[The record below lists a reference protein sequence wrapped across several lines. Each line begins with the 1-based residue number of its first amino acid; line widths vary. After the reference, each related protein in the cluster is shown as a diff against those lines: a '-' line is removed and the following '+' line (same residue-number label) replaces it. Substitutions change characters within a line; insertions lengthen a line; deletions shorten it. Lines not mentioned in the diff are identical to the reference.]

1 LLTEAMKSEL
11 ALTLVMNMKP
21 LVALPDQRMIMVLG
35 NSVPGLFVIV
45 SGTCEYTSSD
55 GTRELISKGDCFGYE
70 LLKYANPT
78 KRIATASVKPLEICE
93 FMFLSA
99 GSFEALLHSK
109 LPEHRLFIQT
119 LNDLWVRGSMGAA
132 EGSLVKGNTSVHDQN
147 GASEMARIGRRRL
160 GATAS
165 LARAGAAEIV
175 SGTLRARTKAA
186 RATNSMASAARSLTS
201 AGGKA
206 DSGAPKATGSSP
218 RNPDVALQC

>member
-1 LLTEAMKSEL
+1 MKNEL

-21 LVALPDQRMIMVLG
+21 LVALPDQRLIMVFG
-35 NSVPGLFVIV
+35 NSVPGLLVIV

-70 LLKYANPT
+70 LLKHATPT
-78 KRIATASVKPLEICE
+78 KRIASASVKPLDICE

-99 GSFEALLHSK
+99 GSFEALLQSK

-119 LNDLWVRGSMGAA
+119 LNDLWVRGSMEAA
-132 EGSLVKGNTSVHDQN
+132 EGSLVKGSASGHDQN
-147 GASEMARIGRRRL
+147 GASEMARAATKSL

-165 LARAGAAEIV
+165 LAKVRAAEIV
-175 SGTLRARTKAA
+175 SGTLKARTKAA

-201 AGGKA
+201 ASEKA
-206 DSGAPKATGSSP
+206 NSGAPKATGSSP

>member
-1 LLTEAMKSEL
+1 MKSEL

-132 EGSLVKGNTSVHDQN
+132 EGSLVKGTSVHDQN
-147 GASEMARIGRRRL
+147 GAFDMGKIGRRRL

-175 SGTLRARTKAA
+175 SGTLKARTKAA

>member
-1 LLTEAMKSEL
+1 MKSEL

-132 EGSLVKGNTSVHDQN
+132 EGSLVKKNTSVQDQN
-147 GASEMARIGRRRL
+147 GSFDMGRIGRRRL

-165 LARAGAAEIV
+165 LARAGAAELV
-175 SGTLRARTKAA
+175 SGITGTLKARAKAA